1 MNTIIIGT
9 KGKEN
14 QSWFYYMCYCGKA
27 IVAKEAKLLS
37 LPLPQLAVSNGRW
50 FHLQLFCYLCV
61 LPPECIKIPKDTRV
75 QRKSVLQL
83 AIRASCS

>member
-1 MNTIIIGT
+1 MKIGA
-9 KGKEN
+9 GLPL
-14 QSWFYYMCYCGKA
+14 YYMCYCGKV

-61 LPPECIKIPKDTRV
+61 LPP
-75 QRKSVLQL
+75 
-83 AIRASCS
+83 

>member
-1 MNTIIIGT
+1 MPDVCHATMQQHFSHFILFSHIQKYMNKIIIGT

-14 QSWFYYMCYCGKA
+14 QSWFYYMCYCGKV
-27 IVAKEAKLLS
+27 IVAKEAKLSS

-61 LPPECIKIPKDTRV
+61 LPP
-75 QRKSVLQL
+75 
-83 AIRASCS
+83 